1 MRFNEKELV
10 FLSRQPSERAAEL
23 GMRGPKKGDG
33 KRRTFHHLVICAVSI
48 KALRQNA
55 RKPDLPLKST
65 TELENCVF
73 CDQNRL

>member
-33 KRRTFHHLVICAVSI
+33 ESH
-48 KALRQNA
+48 
-55 RKPDLPLKST
+55 DLLS
-65 TELENCVF
+65 
-73 CDQNRL
+73 